1 MTDQLLDTNRL
12 AYSWAAPSPQRQA
25 ATVRR
30 WGWLAYAEYTW
41 AGMRAYLQ
49 TILIATVGLP
59 LLYLTA
65 MGIGLGALVDKGAGL
80 VGGVPYLVFVG
91 PGLLVSAIVMEG
103 MGEFSYPVMG
113 GFKWQRFYYAAQAS
127 PMTPRQI
134 VSGQVFAVATRF
146 FLQATVFWIALVL
159 FGVTRSGW
167 SFLIVPIATLA
178 AVSFGTPMMAYAA
191 TLENEGFQFAFV
203 QRFIVNPM
211 FLFAGTFYPLES
223 MPVSL
228 QWVGWISPMWH
239 GTQLARIVTYGM
251 PNPLW
256 LTVVHVVFLVA
267 TAAAGLLAAFRIF
280 ARRLTR

>member
-12 AYSWAAPSPQRQA
+12 AYSGAAPSPRTQA
-25 ATVRR
+25 AIVRR

-49 TILIATVGLP
+49 TILLATFGLP

-103 MGEFSYPVMG
+103 MAEFSFPVMG

-127 PMTPRQI
+127 PVTPRQI
-134 VSGQVFAVATRF
+134 VSGQVFAVAVRF
-146 FLQATVFWIALVL
+146 FLQASVFWIALVL

-178 AVSFGTPMMAYAA
+178 AVSFGAPMMAYAA
-191 TLENEGFQFAFV
+191 TLEDEGFQFAFV

-223 MPVSL
+223 MPVYL

-239 GTQLARIVTYGM
+239 GTQLARIATYGM

-256 LTVVHVVFLVA
+256 LTLLHVAFLVG
-267 TAAAGLLAAFRIF
+267 TAVTGLLLAFRVF

>member
-12 AYSWAAPSPQRQA
+12 AYSGAAPSPQTQA

-49 TILIATVGLP
+49 TILIGTFGLP

-103 MGEFSYPVMG
+103 MAEFSYPVMG

-127 PMTPRQI
+127 PVTPRQI
-134 VSGQVFAVATRF
+134 VSGQVFAVAVRF
-146 FLQATVFWIALVL
+146 FLQASVFWIALVL

-178 AVSFGTPMMAYAA
+178 AVSFGAPMMAYAA
-191 TLENEGFQFAFV
+191 TLEDEGFQFAFV

-223 MPVSL
+223 MPVYL

-239 GTQLARIVTYGM
+239 GTQLARIATYGM

-256 LTVVHVVFLVA
+256 LTLLHVAFLVA